1 MKKNDR
7 SIRKLPSPET
17 IEAACSGDAL
27 AIEQILLH
35 YDSYINKLC
44 LRVVQDDSR
53 RFISFL
59 NFLYRTT
66 VTTVKTINITKKH
79 NSVFGLSH
87 IHTL

>member
-53 RFISFL
+53 QPHVQVDSYMKGLLQNKLIQAIA
-59 NFLYRTT
+59 NFSLRP
-66 VTTVKTINITKKH
+66 
-79 NSVFGLSH
+79 
-87 IHTL
+87 

>member
-35 YDSYINKLC
+35 YNSYINKLC

-53 RFISFL
+53 QTHVQVDSYMKGLLQNKLIRAIT
-59 NFLYRTT
+59 NFSLRP
-66 VTTVKTINITKKH
+66 
-79 NSVFGLSH
+79 
-87 IHTL
+87 